1 MVNKS
6 QHTIPSKEKLLAFV
20 RGELSAK
27 ERMDISKAIEEDPV
41 LADAVEGLRLSLN
54 REKNILELEQAVR
67 KKYQNS
73 RRGKIISF
81 QSKAI
86 LAAAASVL
94 ILISF
99 GIYNK
104 MLKLDEGR
112 VVSEQTFKNTK
123 APTEIIKATEGSA
136 NSEEAAEA
144 ESAPTPQTIAPN
156 FTLTEQQKFEQ
167 KNKQEKATEK
177 SEIVNTLESPMEE
190 TKTQQAISSNSDAM
204 LADGDKDYNAKKVA
218 SGRASINDNKAMAN
232 APEPAAVS
240 STIIIKDVPKKEGID
255 KNNTG
260 RYRYAEQAPAVA
272 LEETIQEKES
282 PKKSLAREV
291 PDANNPFNQA
301 IALHNRRN
309 FEAAFFKM
317 DSLAQ
322 MDSKNDEY
330 QYYAGVFAYDN
341 TSYSKAVSYLE
352 PLSKNSKSKFQESA
366 KWYLALSYKALGKTE
381 KAKLLLK
388 EIASKNNG
396 YQQLA
401 ADSLKAM
408 E

>member
-1 MVNKS
+1 MANKS

-20 RGELSAK
+20 RDELSAK
-27 ERMDISKAIEEDPV
+27 ERMDIAKAIEENPV
-41 LADAVEGLRLSLN
+41 LEDAVEGLRLSTN
-54 REKNILELEQAVR
+54 REKNITELEKAVR
-67 KKYQNS
+67 NKYQNS
-73 RRGKIISF
+73 SRGKIISF

-104 MLKLDEGR
+104 MLKLDEER
-112 VVSEQTFKNTK
+112 IVSEQTFKNTK
-123 APTEIIKATEGSA
+123 APTEIIKATEGIV
-136 NSEEAAEA
+136 NSEEAAEEEA
-144 ESAPTPQTIAPN
+144 SPMPQTIAPN
-156 FTLTEQQKFEQ
+156 FSLSDEQ
-167 KNKQEKATEK
+167 KSEQKINQEKASEK
-177 SEIVNTLESPMEE
+177 ITNKLELPVEE
-190 TKTQQAISSNSDAM
+190 TKTQHAISANSGAV
-204 LADGDKDYNAKKVA
+204 LADGDKELNVIRNTD
-218 SGRASINDNKAMAN
+218 SRAVVNDNIEKDN
-232 APEPAAVS
+232 APASASAALTHDIPKREES
-240 STIIIKDVPKKEGID
+240 KKKKTEHYRST
-255 KNNTG
+255 
-260 RYRYAEQAPAVA
+260 EQAPASVS
-272 LEETIQEKES
+272 EETTPEMES
-282 PKKSLAREV
+282 AKKSLAREV
-291 PDANNPFNQA
+291 ADANNPFNQA

-322 MDSKNDEY
+322 KNSKNDEY

-341 TSYSKAVSYLE
+341 TSFTEAVSYLE

-366 KWYLALSYKALGKTE
+366 KWYLALSYKALGQTD

-388 EIASKNNG
+388 EIAAKNNG
-396 YQQLA
+396 YQKLA

>member
-27 ERMDISKAIEEDPV
+27 ERMDIAKAIEENPI

-67 KKYQNS
+67 KKFQNS
-73 RRGKIISF
+73 NRGKIISF

-94 ILISF
+94 ILISI

-144 ESAPTPQTIAPN
+144 ESAPAAQTIAPN
-156 FTLTEQQKFEQ
+156 FNFTEQQKSEQ

-177 SEIVNTLESPMEE
+177 TEIAKKLESPMEE
-190 TKTQQAISSNSDAM
+190 TKAQQAISTNSAAM
-204 LADGDKDYNAKKVA
+204 LADGDKDYNAKKDA
-218 SGRASINDNKAMAN
+218 SGRAAVNDNTAMAN
-232 APEPAAVS
+232 APAPAS
-240 STIIIKDVPKKEGID
+240 STITRDIPKREESD
-255 KNNTG
+255 KKKTE
-260 RYRYAEQAPAVA
+260 RYRSAEQAPAA
-272 LEETIQEKES
+272 AFDETIQEKES
-282 PKKSLAREV
+282 TKKSLAREV
-291 PDANNPFNQA
+291 PDPNSPFNQA

-317 DSLAQ
+317 DSLVQ
-322 MDSKNDEY
+322 KNSKNDEY

-341 TSYSKAVSYLE
+341 KLYEKAINYLE
-352 PLSKNSKSKFQESA
+352 PLSKNTKSKFQESA
-366 KWYLALSYKALGKTE
+366 KWYLALSYKALGKTD

-388 EIASKNNG
+388 EFAAKNNG